1 VPETSNADPARPA
14 TPDPAAANGDV
25 VRHALASA
33 AHALCGAGSRPCAE
47 ACGDDSALVEGVPE
61 SLVEGVPE
69 SRWAGRPSPPSVVH
83 ALDSTTATTIPVS
96 TATRFIWA
104 RNVNLRMSIAGC
116 VPRFGEF
123 HERFIQLALRSFV
136 TRP

>member
-83 ALDSTTATTIPVS
+83 ALDSTTATTIPV
-96 TATRFIWA
+96 
-104 RNVNLRMSIAGC
+104 NLRMSIAEC